1 MLGQGATGMKVGMEK
16 VRDTETK
23 DMKEKEMSLEAIQ
36 LDLTEDMKP
45 EVTLSIKMLPQEG

>member
-1 MLGQGATGMKVGMEK
+1 MKVGMEK

>member
-1 MLGQGATGMKVGMEK
+1 VLGQGATGMKVGMEK